1 MEIMRKYCLGSRPC
15 QVEVLSDQS
24 IDFGHTS
31 RTITSVNYEDPNL
44 NISMPVFSIHGN
56 HDDPAGSGSLSA
68 IDLLSVAGFLNH
80 FGRAT
85 SLEKIEI
92 SPVLLQ
98 KGSTKL
104 ALYGLGSIR
113 DERLHRI
120 FLKKNVKFLRPK
132 ENTDE
137 WFNIMTI
144 HQNRAKHGQTN
155 YIPEQFLDEF
165 FDLVIWGHEH
175 ECMGTMQWNS
185 IQNFF
190 VLQPGSTVATSL
202 TAGESKQKHVTLL
215 HIRGKDM
222 KPEYIPLRSVRN
234 MYVEDIVLKDVSC
247 ISDPTK
253 PMVEEEIQAYCEE
266 RVESILIKA
275 EDDLSGHPKQPKLP
289 LIRLRVDYSGGY
301 PTFNPYRLGANFTE
315 NVANPDSIVHF
326 LKKSTRNMVK
336 GEKQDMSD
344 LDDLIVNEVVEKVKV
359 EDLVEEY
366 LLNNTKYQMS
376 LLSAR
381 GMSMAVREYVEKKE
395 KDAIYDLCEHQ
406 LDKVSTH
413 LKQHNLLTMEQDR
426 IVEEIARYKEEKKSA
441 SMAASNNAG
450 GGDDEFQ
457 SQEDVRAI
465 LARVKLERSARGVAT
480 PNIDS
485 DDEMVISDSE
495 AQITAST
502 RGKRGGRGGRGSK
515 GSTRGRGRGSRSTRG
530 SKAAIP
536 VVEST
541 PVSRKT
547 GNIMDAFNASSQRNQ
562 SIIKSNITKI
572 SDSDDDVQMT
582 SYTAPKPK
590 RRNTKRGRGVEFS
603 SDDENPF
610 GEPASTSKRRR

>member
-1 MEIMRKYCLGSRPC
+1 
-15 QVEVLSDQS
+15 
-24 IDFGHTS
+24 
-31 RTITSVNYEDPNL
+31 
-44 NISMPVFSIHGN
+44 
-56 HDDPAGSGSLSA
+56 
-68 IDLLSVAGFLNH
+68 
-80 FGRAT
+80 
-85 SLEKIEI
+85 
-92 SPVLLQ
+92 
-98 KGSTKL
+98 
-104 ALYGLGSIR
+104 
-113 DERLHRI
+113 
-120 FLKKNVKFLRPK
+120 
-132 ENTDE
+132 
-137 WFNIMTI
+137 
-144 HQNRAKHGQTN
+144 
-155 YIPEQFLDEF
+155 
-165 FDLVIWGHEH
+165 
-175 ECMGTMQWNS
+175 
-185 IQNFF
+185 
-190 VLQPGSTVATSL
+190 
-202 TAGESKQKHVTLL
+202 
-215 HIRGKDM
+215 M

-366 LLNNTKYQMS
+366 LLTNTKYQMS

-413 LKQHNLLTMEQDR
+413 LKQHNLLTMEQDH

-441 SMAASNNAG
+441 SMAASNNASNVG

-495 AQITAST
+495 VQTTTST
-502 RGKRGGRGGRGSK
+502 RGKRGGRGGRGSR

-530 SKAAIP
+530 LKAAIP

-541 PVSRKT
+541 PLPRKT